1 MREENQSSKLAKMKA
16 NLQKQMKKRWVLP
29 AVYLGLAAVV
39 LSAVIWLQGSEEQIA
54 TEDPNQEQGQT
65 EINPGVNFEDAVPV
79 TTVNEVFKK
88 PFLNEEE
95 VNVIGYY
102 FDFNA
107 TEEQQQAAL
116 VFYDNTYYQ
125 NKGIDFALES
135 GETFDVTAALSGTVV
150 KVEKDALFGNLVHIE
165 HDNHVVTVYQSLEGV
180 KVEEGQAVK
189 QGDVIAQ
196 AGRNLYNQ
204 DAGIHVHFEL
214 RHDGVPV
221 NPMDYFEQPA
231 SALQNPAEGEV
242 ADEEAEVEAEADA
255 EGDEEEV
262 EEPTEEEEQD

>member
-16 NLQKQMKKRWVLP
+16 SLQKQMKKRWVLP

-39 LSAVIWLQGSEEQIA
+39 LSAVIWLQGSEEQIVQ
-54 TEDPNQEQGQT
+54 EDPNMEQGQT
-65 EINPGVNFEDAVPV
+65 DTNPGVNYEEALPV
-79 TTVNEVFKK
+79 TAVNEVFKK
-88 PFLNEEE
+88 PFLNEAE
-95 VNVIGYY
+95 VNVIGYF

-125 NKGIDFALES
+125 NKGMDFALES
-135 GETFDVTAALSGTVV
+135 GETFDVVAALSGTVV

-189 QGDVIAQ
+189 QGEVIAQ

-204 DAGIHVHFEL
+204 DAGIHVHFEV

-221 NPMDYFEQPA
+221 NPATLFDQPA
-231 SALQNPAEGEV
+231 TALPNA
-242 ADEEAEVEAEADA
+242 A
-255 EGDEEEV
+255 EGDVAEEADDEEV
-262 EEPTEEEEQD
+262 EEPSEEELEEQD